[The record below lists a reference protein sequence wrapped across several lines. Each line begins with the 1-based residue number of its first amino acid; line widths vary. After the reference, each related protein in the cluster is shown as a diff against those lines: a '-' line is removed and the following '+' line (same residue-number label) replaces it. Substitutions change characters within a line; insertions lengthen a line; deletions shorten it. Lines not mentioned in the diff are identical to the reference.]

1 MATDP
6 NRARIPEVA
15 VSASA
20 AVGGFASL
28 LAWAACCVL
37 PLVLSI
43 AGVSF
48 AGVAVFAC
56 GSGPGFFTLDEVSGL
71 LLRELEHEWGVTAV
85 ACRALSRAES
95 LALRE
100 V

>member
-1 MATDP
+1 MARPSCGILDHFRNCVSLIVTD
-6 NRARIPEVA
+6 VA
-15 VSASA
+15 VIQ
-20 AVGGFASL
+20 VT
-28 LAWAACCVL
+28 
-37 PLVLSI
+37 P
-43 AGVSF
+43 
-48 AGVAVFAC
+48 
-56 GSGPGFFTLDEVSGL
+56 EGL